1 MRHDKPSILRV
12 FKLSKLQIKLQIRQ
26 KLYMR
31 ELLGAT
37 GFGVGGESLRVADKA
52 NSVKFISFIN
62 IPTAPAN
69 YIIYQNPNN
78 TRLKITIL
86 YIFYY

>member
-1 MRHDKPSILRV
+1 
-12 FKLSKLQIKLQIRQ
+12 
-26 KLYMR
+26 MR
-31 ELLGAT
+31 ELFGTT
-37 GFGVGGESLRVADKA
+37 GFGVGGESLRAADKA

-78 TRLKITIL
+78 TRLKIIIL
-86 YIFYY
+86 YIFYYLYLIIVYNHKISFYSSRRFNK

>member
-1 MRHDKPSILRV
+1 
-12 FKLSKLQIKLQIRQ
+12 
-26 KLYMR
+26 MR

-37 GFGVGGESLRVADKA
+37 GFGVGGESLRAADKA

-62 IPTAPAN
+62 IQTASAN